1 MKKQVKRISLL
12 LIAVIAA
19 LFLSGCGNS
28 DGSGAATETQ
38 QQTAAAVTSSVKDP
52 ADESTGYNLD
62 GIPAYPLPDGWTFEK
77 IVNLVE
83 IDGVQLSLLS
93 DEDDFNNINKNIKA
107 VRDENF
113 KSYYDVFYK
122 DESIISIR
130 KIDEKKSDGK
140 VLWGCIL
147 GYFGDDCEII
157 DTVTFAGHSLRDIDG
172 IFDFM
177 DEKFIL
183 SLSGDSGR
191 RYLFIEDNRVLRV
204 SFIKDSIENPTAVSL
219 IITIKKINEEENTG
233 TMQ

>member
-12 LIAVIAA
+12 LSAVIAA

-28 DGSGAATETQ
+28 DGNGAATETQ
-38 QQTAAAVTSSVKDP
+38 QQTAAAVTTSVKDP
-52 ADESTGYNLD
+52 AEANVFEFD

-93 DEDDFNNINKNIKA
+93 DEDDFKNINKNIKK
-107 VRDENF
+107 VKDKDL

-122 DESIISIR
+122 DEGIMFI
-130 KIDEKKSDGK
+130 KKPDEKKADSK
-140 VLWGCIL
+140 ALWGCIL
-147 GYFGDDCEII
+147 GYSGDDREII
-157 DTVTFAGHSLRDIDG
+157 DALTFAGHSLRDIDG

-177 DEKFIL
+177 DENFIL
-183 SLSGDSGR
+183 SESGDIGR
-191 RYLFIEDNRVLRV
+191 NYLFIEDNRVLRV
-204 SFIKDSIENPTAVSL
+204 SFKKDTKENPTAVSII
-219 IITIKKINEEENTG
+219 IITIKEINEEENTG